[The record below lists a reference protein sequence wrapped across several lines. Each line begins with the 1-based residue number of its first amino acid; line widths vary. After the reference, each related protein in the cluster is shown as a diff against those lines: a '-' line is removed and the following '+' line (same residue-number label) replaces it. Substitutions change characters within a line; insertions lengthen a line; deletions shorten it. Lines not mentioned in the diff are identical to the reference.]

1 MFSFFFISNF
11 LLSHK
16 HKTKKASQVLITQK
30 QTLLINIHNIHNK
43 MIDIV
48 TVQGYEDLMKKE
60 PKKYTTILS
69 NDSQSYVLE
78 NTTNQVIANLS
89 DSVKKYLIDSSI

>member
-1 MFSFFFISNF
+1 
-11 LLSHK
+11 
-16 HKTKKASQVLITQK
+16 
-30 QTLLINIHNIHNK
+30 

-48 TVQGYEDLMKKE
+48 TVQGYEDLMKKG

-78 NTTNQVIANLS
+78 NKTNQVIANLS
-89 DSVKKYLIDSSI
+89 DSVKKYLMDLNI